1 MNATAAIWGLLV
13 EFQSPEELL
22 AATRCCRQAGYRVLD
37 AHTPYPVE
45 GLAAE
50 LGLTR
55 SRIPSVVLIGGIV
68 GAAVG
73 FWMQYYS
80 MAIDYRLNIG
90 GRPYN
95 SWPAFIP
102 VTFELLILVA
112 SCAAF
117 FGMLFLNGL
126 PQPHHPLFSVPQ
138 FSRASQDRFFLSIE
152 AGDPRFDL
160 EETVRFLSS
169 LQPHGEVLIVPEREP
184 TGEELDLEESQMIV
198 PANEPVAGGASA
210 R

>member
-1 MNATAAIWGLLV
+1 MSATAAIWGVLA
-13 EFQSPEELL
+13 EFQSPEDLL
-22 AATRCCRQAGYRVLD
+22 VAVRRCRLAGFRAMD
-37 AHTPYPVE
+37 AHAPYPVE

-50 LGLTR
+50 LGLKR
-55 SRIPSVVLIGGIV
+55 SRIPSVVLIGGLV

-80 MAIDYRLNIG
+80 MAIDYPLNVG

-95 SWPAFIP
+95 SWPAFVP
-102 VTFELLILVA
+102 VMFELLILVA

-138 FSRASQDRFFLSIE
+138 FARASQDRFFLSIE
-152 AGDPRFDL
+152 ASDPLFDV
-160 EETVRFLSS
+160 EETTRFLAS
-169 LQPHGEVLIVPEREP
+169 LQPHGDVLIVPEREP
-184 TGEELDLEESQMIV
+184 TGDELDVDEPQMV
-198 PANEPVAGGASA
+198 ATAGEPISTGA
-210 R
+210 

>member
-1 MNATAAIWGLLV
+1 MNPTAAIWGLLA
-13 EFQSPEELL
+13 EFQSPDDLL
-22 AATRCCRQAGYRVLD
+22 VAVRRCRLAGFRAID
-37 AHTPYPVE
+37 AHAPYPVE

-50 LGLTR
+50 LGLKR
-55 SRIPSVVLIGGIV
+55 SRIPSVVLIGGLV

-80 MAIDYRLNIG
+80 MAIDYPLNVG

-95 SWPAFIP
+95 SWPAFVP
-102 VTFELLILVA
+102 VMFELLILVA

-138 FSRASQDRFFLSIE
+138 FARASQDRFFLSIE
-152 AGDPRFDL
+152 ASDPLFDV
-160 EETVRFLSS
+160 EETTRFLTS
-169 LQPHGEVLIVPEREP
+169 LRPHGDVLIVPEREP
-184 TGEELDLEESQMIV
+184 TGDELDVDEPQIV
-198 PANEPVAGGASA
+198 ATAGEPISTGA
-210 R
+210 